1 MSDRSTDGDI
11 TLLIDNARN
20 GDASAENALCD
31 KVFSELQQMARRM
44 MPTDD
49 TLMQPT
55 ILVNDLFVKLF
66 RNDGLKK
73 TENRRYFFTVAAD
86 QMRKMLI
93 DHYRRKKRRKVGG
106 DRKREPFELV
116 LDGALVEFESQNKVD
131 FSELNEALER
141 LKIENARLYEVV
153 VQRFFV
159 GLTIAQTAEMLGVS
173 ESSVQRDWRLAR
185 AKLFADLN
193 DS

>member
-193 DS
+193 DY